1 MNDLVSLP
9 HDTTVEAAAQVVRD
23 HGYVIVRDV
32 LSGKRLERLRAEL
45 EPHLDAID
53 TGAEDFGGLKTKRF
67 GALLRRVP
75 MSREN
80 ALARRSEEAK
90 KRRSEEAKKRRSEEE
105 HRGLPE
111 PGQQCGELHG

>member
-90 KRRSEEAKKRRSEEE
+90 KRRSEEE